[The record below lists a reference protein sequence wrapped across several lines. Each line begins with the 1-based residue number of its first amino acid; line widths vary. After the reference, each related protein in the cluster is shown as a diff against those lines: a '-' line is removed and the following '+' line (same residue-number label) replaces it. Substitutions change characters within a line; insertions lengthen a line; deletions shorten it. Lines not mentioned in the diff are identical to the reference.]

1 VRVIDDTKNWF
12 VRNQPITKDQG
23 ISSNANTLSPLSLN
37 IPGSPY
43 YEVRVKPSLNRINYI
58 ISTKKADTILGII
71 GGVFVLWYAIIHWL
85 VNIFNSFKVRA
96 KLAEQIYYE

>member
-1 VRVIDDTKNWF
+1 VRVLDDTKNWF

-23 ISSNANTLSPLSLN
+23 ISSNANTLLPLTLN

-43 YEVRVKPSLNRINYI
+43 YEVRVEPSFNQINYI

-71 GGVFVLWYAIIHWL
+71 GGVFVFWYAIFHWL
-85 VNIFNSFKVRA
+85 GKIYNSFRVRA
-96 KLAEQIYYE
+96 KLAE